1 MLTQSVGIS
10 VVNECDECIAG
21 INLVSVLETK
31 EVMCVSCH
39 LDSESRSDE
48 MAWNHRADERLAE
61 GDVIRDLGDVPV
73 GSDWISSETRR
84 PDGKIRSEFT
94 PPINNLM
101 DRCPSTYFL
110 GQHIFDL
117 DEDEGRSKIHMF
129 EIVCPSCNLVWS
141 SKTGCME
148 CI

>member
-1 MLTQSVGIS
+1 MNEVVEVSNGMSVMVQCHDCWVIS
-10 VVNECDECIAG
+10 DYDVKCRVCNE
-21 INLVSVLETK
+21 
-31 EVMCVSCH
+31 
-39 LDSESRSDE
+39 SDE
-48 MAWNHRADERLAE
+48 AKSEELAWNHRADERLAE
-61 GDVIRDLGDVPV
+61 DDVIMDLSPEPS

-94 PPINNLM
+94 PPISNLM